1 MEELKKEEQPSD
13 LENKCNEYL
22 NGWRRAQADL
32 ANYKKDEAKR
42 FEDLIKFSNEKLI
55 LDLLN
60 VLDSFELSLSSRSE
74 TTGSDPIFTQLSSLL
89 KSRGLEKNKVEIG
102 TPFDPN
108 FHEAIINIDSEL
120 LSGSVVQELKSGYL
134 LNGKVIRPSQVS
146 VAK

>member
-1 MEELKKEEQPSD
+1 MEELKKEDQTSD

-32 ANYKKDEAKR
+32 ANYKKDETKR

-60 VLDSFELSLSSRSE
+60 VLDSFELSLKSKAGE
-74 TTGSDPIFTQLSSLL
+74 SDPIFNQLESLL
-89 KSRGLEKNKVEIG
+89 KNRGLEKIKINIG
-102 TPFDPN
+102 TNFDPN
-108 FHEAIINIDSEL
+108 FHEAILNVESEL
-120 LSGSVVQELKSGYL
+120 PNGSIVEELKSGYI
-134 LNGKVIRPSQVS
+134 LNGKVVRPSQVS

>member
-60 VLDSFELSLSSRSE
+60 VLDSFELSLKSKAME
-74 TTGSDPIFTQLSSLL
+74 LDPIFTQLESLL
-89 KSRGLEKNKVEIG
+89 KSRGLEKIKVE
-102 TPFDPN
+102 TNTNFDPN
-108 FHEAIINIDSEL
+108 FHEAILNIDSEL
-120 LSGSVVQELKSGYL
+120 SSGLIVEEFKSGYI

-146 VAK
+146 LAK